1 MANPGFT
8 PGDAGGGGAALV
20 VHHGKTTRKALQ
32 MQWDYPV
39 FQKKTSRPGK
49 VSDNATGASA
59 VLDAL
64 PREQAFLY
72 IAGEDPRP
80 LLILRECEFCNGTDD
95 ALLSKTEGNEN
106 TLLMAR
112 WFHCVKLPTHVLK
125 ENHPFTRLFSE
136 YPAKSM
142 PHLFL
147 VSRDGSKAIPLK
159 GDQSQTELWK
169 AMESVIAVDYKKKY
183 EPSLKEVKKILVR
196 YDTLD
201 AEEALKEERMQL
213 ELEANGPKSKKLK
226 KLQLELL
233 RVEKERKKLK
243 LREAKLMD
251 LGLKREK
258 VEKDIVLTNLA
269 GKD

>member
-1 MANPGFT
+1 M
-8 PGDAGGGGAALV
+8 V
-20 VHHGKTTRKALQ
+20 VHHGKTVRKALQ

-39 FQKKTSRPGK
+39 FQRKDTKRPDRG
-49 VSDNATGASA
+49 SNTTGAAA
-59 VLDAL
+59 VLSAL

-72 IAGEDPRP
+72 IAGDDPRP

-125 ENHPFTRLFSE
+125 ENHPFTKLFSE
-136 YPAKSM
+136 YPAKTM

-147 VSRDGSKAIPLK
+147 VSRDGSLSVPLK

-169 AMESVIAVDYKKKY
+169 AMAKILDTDYKKDY
-183 EPSLKEVKKILVR
+183 EPALKEVKRILVQ

-201 AEEALKEERMQL
+201 AEEALKEEKMQL

-226 KLQLELL
+226 KLQQEL
-233 RVEKERKKLK
+233 VSIEKERKKLMINESK
-243 LREAKLMD
+243 WMD
-251 LGLKREK
+251 LGLKRKK
-258 VEKDIVLTNLA
+258 VDKDAVLVNLGDKEA
-269 GKD
+269 AKR